1 MSEGALDERRRFLD
15 PEVVARL
22 ARMDVKARLV
32 VEGFVAGL
40 HKSPYRGF
48 SVEFAEHRQYM
59 PGDPLRHVDW
69 KVYAKSDKF
78 YVKEY
83 EEETNLRA
91 YLLLDASAS
100 MGYGSKGVTK
110 FVYAAQL
117 AASLAY
123 LMLQQR
129 DSVGLVLFDDEL
141 RRYLAPRAAAT
152 HLHQILKE
160 LEGAKTGSTTNVG
173 DSLRKLTE
181 RIHRRGLVILL
192 SDLMDDP
199 ERVLTALRYFRHKKH
214 EVVVFHILDPK
225 EVRFDFDREVRFE
238 DMETDD
244 HVTAQ
249 PWRIREE
256 YVKEIGR
263 WRGHYSRI
271 CREHRIDYNFID
283 TATPYDTALF
293 AYLSKRARLG

>member
-1 MSEGALDERRRFLD
+1 MSALEEGRRFLD

-22 ARMDVKARLV
+22 ARMDIKARLV
-32 VEGFVAGL
+32 VEGFIAGL

-91 YLLLDASAS
+91 YLLLDASGS
-100 MGYGSKGVTK
+100 MGYGSGSVTK
-110 FVYAAQL
+110 FTYAAQL
-117 AASLAY
+117 AAALAY
-123 LMLQQR
+123 LMLRQR
-129 DSVGLVLFDDEL
+129 DSVGLVLFDDQL
-141 RRYLAPRAAAT
+141 RRFLAPRAAAT
-152 HLHQILKE
+152 HLHAILRE
-160 LEGAKTGSTTNVG
+160 LEGARTSSRTDVG
-173 DSLRKLTE
+173 GALHALTE
-181 RIHRRGLVILL
+181 RIRRRGLVLLL

-199 ERVLTALRYFRHKKH
+199 EKILTSLRYFRHKKH

-225 EVRFDFDREVRFE
+225 EVRFDFDRESRFE
-238 DMETDD
+238 DMEKDD
-244 HVTAQ
+244 HITAQ
-249 PWRIREE
+249 PWRIRAE
-256 YVKEIGR
+256 YAREVER
-263 WRGHYSRI
+263 WRDRYRSV

-283 TATPYDTALF
+283 TSTPYDVALF
-293 AYLSKRARLG
+293 AYLAKRARLG

>member
-1 MSEGALDERRRFLD
+1 MKTDRESRRFLD
-15 PEVVARL
+15 PEVAARL
-22 ARMDVKARLV
+22 SRMDIKARLV

-91 YLLLDASAS
+91 YLLLDASGS
-100 MGYGSKGVTK
+100 MGYGSGAVTK

-117 AASLAY
+117 AAALSY
-123 LMLQQR
+123 LMLRQR
-129 DSVGLVLFDDEL
+129 DSVGLVLFDKEV
-141 RRYLAPRAAAT
+141 RRFLAPRASGV
-152 HLHQILKE
+152 HLHRILRE
-160 LEGAKTGSTTNVG
+160 LEGASPSEETNTAG
-173 DSLRKLTE
+173 ALRRLTE
-181 RIHRRGLVILL
+181 RIRRRGLVILL

-199 ERVLTALRYFRHKKH
+199 DQVLTALRYFRHKKH

-225 EVRFDFDREVRFE
+225 EVRFDFTREARFE
-238 DMETDD
+238 DMEREDRLL
-244 HVTAQ
+244 AQ
-249 PWRIREE
+249 PWRIQREYARE
-256 YVKEIGR
+256 VER
-263 WRGHYSRI
+263 WRDRYRRECG
-271 CREHRIDYNFID
+271 EHRIDYNFIE
-283 TATPYDTALF
+283 TTTPYDTALY
-293 AYLSKRARLG
+293 AYLAKRARLG

>member
-1 MSEGALDERRRFLD
+1 MSATEESRRFLD

-100 MGYGSKGVTK
+100 MGYGSRGVTK
-110 FVYAAQL
+110 FTYAAQL

-129 DSVGLVLFDDEL
+129 DSVGLVLFDAEL

-152 HLHQILKE
+152 HLHRLLTE
-160 LEGAKTGSTTNVG
+160 LENAKTGERTNVG

-214 EVVVFHILDPK
+214 EVVVFHVLDPK
-225 EVRFDFDREVRFE
+225 EVRFDFDREARFE
-238 DMETDD
+238 DLETDD

-249 PWRIREE
+249 PWRIRDE
-256 YVKEIGR
+256 YVREVGE
-263 WRGHYSRI
+263 WRGHYRRV
-271 CREHRIDYNFID
+271 CRENRIDYNFID
-283 TATPYDTALF
+283 TTTPYDTALF

>member
-1 MSEGALDERRRFLD
+1 MKTGEESRRFLD

-22 ARMDVKARLV
+22 SRMDIKARLV

-40 HKSPYRGF
+40 HRSPYRGF

-91 YLLLDASAS
+91 YLLLDASGS
-100 MGYGSKGVTK
+100 MGYGSGSVTK

-123 LMLQQR
+123 LMLKQR

-141 RRYLAPRAAAT
+141 RRYLAPRAAPA
-152 HLHQILKE
+152 HLHRILRE
-160 LEGAKTGSTTNVG
+160 LEAARSSSRTNVG
-173 DSLRKLTE
+173 AALRKLAE
-181 RIHRRGLVILL
+181 KIHRRGLVVLL
-192 SDLMDDP
+192 SDLMDEP
-199 ERVLTALRYFRHKKH
+199 ERVLTALRFFRHRKH

-225 EVRFDFDREVRFE
+225 EVRFDFDRESRFE
-238 DMETDD
+238 DLEKDD

-249 PWRIREE
+249 PWRIRGD
-256 YVKEIGR
+256 YAREIER
-263 WRGHYSRI
+263 WRAHYRSV
-271 CREHRIDYNFID
+271 CRENRIDYNFIE
-283 TATPYDTALF
+283 TSTPYDAALF
-293 AYLSKRARLG
+293 AYLGKRSRLG

>member
-1 MSEGALDERRRFLD
+1 MNAAEGGRFLD
-15 PEVVARL
+15 PAVVARL
-22 ARMDVKARLV
+22 SRMDIKARLV
-32 VEGFVAGL
+32 VEGFIAGL

-91 YLLLDASAS
+91 YLLLDVSGS
-100 MGYGSKGVTK
+100 MGYGSGEVTK
-110 FVYAAQL
+110 FTYASQL
-117 AASLAY
+117 AAALSY
-123 LMLQQR
+123 LMLRQR

-141 RRYLAPRAAAT
+141 RRYLAPRAAARP
-152 HLHQILKE
+152 
-160 LEGAKTGSTTNVG
+160 SSRTNVG
-173 DSLRKLTE
+173 GALRKLAE
-181 RIHRRGLVILL
+181 RIRRRGLVVLI

-199 ERVLTALRYFRHKKH
+199 ESVLASLRYFRHRKH
-214 EVVVFHILDPK
+214 EVVVFHLLDPK
-225 EVRFDFDREVRFE
+225 EVRFDFDRESRFE
-238 DMETDD
+238 DLERGD

-249 PWRIREE
+249 PWRIRAD
-256 YVKEIGR
+256 YTREIERWLGR
-263 WRGHYSRI
+263 YRSV
-271 CREHRIDYNFID
+271 CREHRIDYNLIE
-283 TATPYDTALF
+283 TSTPYDVALF

>member
-1 MSEGALDERRRFLD
+1 MNVAEEPRRFLD

-22 ARMDVKARLV
+22 SRMDIKARLV
-32 VEGFVAGL
+32 VEGFIAGL

-91 YLLLDASAS
+91 YVLLDASGS
-100 MGYGSKGVTK
+100 MGYGSGGVSK
-110 FVYAAQL
+110 FTYASQL

-123 LMLQQR
+123 LMLRQR

-141 RRYLAPRAAAT
+141 RRFLAPRAAMN
-152 HLHQILKE
+152 HLHQILRE
-160 LEGAKTGSTTNVG
+160 LEGARTSSRTDVG
-173 DSLRKLTE
+173 GALRKLTE
-181 RIHRRGLVILL
+181 RIRRRGLVLLL

-199 ERVLTALRYFRHKKH
+199 ERILSSLRYFRHKKH

-225 EVRFDFDREVRFE
+225 EVRFDFDRESRFE
-238 DMETDD
+238 DLERDD

-249 PWRIREE
+249 PWRIRAE
-256 YVKEIGR
+256 YVREVER
-263 WRGHYSRI
+263 WRAHYRSV

-283 TATPYDTALF
+283 TSTPYDVALF
-293 AYLSKRARLG
+293 AYLAKRSRLG

>member
-1 MSEGALDERRRFLD
+1 MNDLSEAKRFLD

-22 ARMDVKARLV
+22 SRMDIKARLV

-69 KVYAKSDKF
+69 KVYAKSDKY

-100 MGYGSKGVTK
+100 MGYRSEGVTK
-110 FVYAAQL
+110 FLYAAQL

-129 DSVGLVLFDDEL
+129 DSVGLVLFDDKL

-152 HLHQILKE
+152 HLHQILRE
-160 LEGAKTGSTTNVG
+160 LDGAKTASGTDVG
-173 DSLRKLTE
+173 TSLRKLTE

-199 ERVLTALRYFRHKKH
+199 EQVLTALRYFRHKKH

-225 EVRFDFDREVRFE
+225 EVRFDFDREARFE
-238 DMETDD
+238 DLEKDD
-244 HVTAQ
+244 HVIAQ
-249 PWRIREE
+249 PWRIQRE
-256 YVKEIGR
+256 YTREIEE
-263 WRGHYSRI
+263 WRGHYRRV
-271 CREHRIDYNFID
+271 CRENGIDYNFID
-283 TATPYDTALF
+283 TTTPYDVSLF

>member
-1 MSEGALDERRRFLD
+1 VSETADSRRFLD

-22 ARMDVKARLV
+22 ARMDVRARLV

-100 MGYGSKGVTK
+100 MDYTSRGVTK
-110 FVYAAQL
+110 FTYAAQL

-123 LMLQQR
+123 LMLGQR
-129 DSVGLVLFDDEL
+129 DSVGLVLFDKEV
-141 RRYLAPRAAAT
+141 RRSLAPRSAAGQ
-152 HLHQILKE
+152 LHTILKE
-160 LEGAKTGSTTNVG
+160 LENAKPGSPTNVG
-173 DSLRKLTE
+173 DSLRALTE
-181 RIHRRGLVILL
+181 RIHRRGLIVLL

-199 ERVLTALRYFRHKKH
+199 ESVLTALRYFRHKKH

-225 EVRFDFDREVRFE
+225 EVRFDFDREARFE
-238 DMETDD
+238 DME
-244 HVTAQ
+244 VGNRITAQ
-249 PWRIREE
+249 PWRIQGE
-256 YVKEIGR
+256 YVREIER
-263 WRGHYSRI
+263 WRARYRTV
-271 CREHRIDYNFID
+271 CRENRIDYNFVE
-283 TATPYDTALF
+283 TTTPYDAALF
-293 AYLSKRARLG
+293 SFLSKRSRLG

>member
-1 MSEGALDERRRFLD
+1 MSANPEESRRFLD

-22 ARMDVKARLV
+22 SRMDIKARLV

-91 YLLLDASAS
+91 YLLLDTSAS
-100 MGYGSKGVTK
+100 MGYGSGGVTK
-110 FVYAAQL
+110 FLYAAQL

-141 RRYLAPRAAAT
+141 RRYLAPRATPT
-152 HLHQILKE
+152 HLHRILTE
-160 LEGAKTGSTTNVG
+160 LDGAKTSERTDVG
-173 DSLRKLTE
+173 GALRKLTE

-225 EVRFDFDREVRFE
+225 EVRFDFDRETRFE
-238 DMETDD
+238 DLEEDD
-244 HVTAQ
+244 HITAQ
-249 PWRIREE
+249 PWRIQAE
-256 YVKEIGR
+256 YVREVGA
-263 WRGHYSRI
+263 WRDHYSKV
-271 CREHRIDYNFID
+271 CRENRIDYNFID
-283 TATPYDTALF
+283 TTTSYDAALF
-293 AYLSKRARLG
+293 AYLGKRSRLG

>member
-1 MSEGALDERRRFLD
+1 MSETDGTRRFLD

-22 ARMDVKARLV
+22 SRMDIKARLV

-40 HKSPYRGF
+40 HKSPHRGF

-91 YLLLDASAS
+91 YILLDGSAS
-100 MGYGSKGVTK
+100 MGYGSGGVTK
-110 FVYAAQL
+110 FVYASQL
-117 AASLAY
+117 AASLSY
-123 LMLQQR
+123 LMLRQR
-129 DSVGLVLFDDEL
+129 DSVGLVLFDDRL
-141 RRYLAPRAAAT
+141 RRYIAPRAAPT
-152 HLHQILKE
+152 HLHRILTE
-160 LEGAKTGSTTNVG
+160 LDRAETGSPTNVG
-173 DSLRKLTE
+173 ESLRKLTE

-225 EVRFDFDREVRFE
+225 EVRFDFDRESRFE
-238 DMETDD
+238 DLETDEKI
-244 HVTAQ
+244 TAQ

-256 YVKEIGR
+256 YVGEVAA
-263 WRGHYSRI
+263 WRDHYRRV
-271 CREHRIDYNFID
+271 CRENRIDYNFID
-283 TATPYDTALF
+283 TSTSYDVALF
-293 AYLSKRARLG
+293 AYLSKRSRLM

>member
-1 MSEGALDERRRFLD
+1 MSALEESRRYLD
-15 PEVVARL
+15 PSVVCRL
-22 ARMDVKARLV
+22 ARMDIKARLV

-69 KVYAKSDKF
+69 KVYAKSDKY

-91 YLLLDASAS
+91 YILLDMSAS
-100 MGYGSKGVTK
+100 MGYSSGGITK
-110 FVYAAQL
+110 FDYAAHL
-117 AASLAY
+117 SAALSF

-129 DSVGLVLFDDEL
+129 DSVGLVLFDDKL
-141 RRYLAPRAAAT
+141 RRYLAPRSTPT

-160 LEGAKTGSTTNVG
+160 LDGAETSAGTDVG
-173 DSLRKLTE
+173 TALHRLTE

-199 ERVLTALRYFRHKKH
+199 EQVLMALRYFRHKKH

-225 EVRFDFDREVRFE
+225 EVRFDFDREARFE
-238 DMETDD
+238 DLETDD
-244 HVTAQ
+244 HVVAQ
-249 PWRIREE
+249 PWRIQQDYVREVE
-256 YVKEIGR
+256 R
-263 WRGHYSRI
+263 WRAGYRRV
-271 CREHRIDYNFID
+271 CRENLIDYNSIE
-283 TATPYDTALF
+283 TTTPYDVALLS
-293 AYLSKRARLG
+293 YLGKRSRLG